1 MKKILSVL
9 LSAIMVCSF
18 CACSNFQSDSTAD
31 TATSAQT
38 TTAQSVKDNADKVS
52 TETDVL
58 EWVDYAEYNLD
69 EDAPVKNIILMIGDG
84 MGENIIKASEVVKGD
99 KLVMSGLKNKTHVT
113 TYSQSVSD
121 GYAEFTD
128 SAASATAISTGNK
141 TYNGC
146 IGVDPDGNKLETICE
161 FAQSLGLKT
170 GLVDRHYVCHAT
182 PAGMAAHNTSRE
194 NYPQILREMINSNI
208 NVMFGGGAKYYK
220 NSKKVQSA
228 VDEKGYKYITDEKQL
243 LELTADDDKVLGMFA
258 YDNMDKADMWPSLTT
273 MTSKAIEMLDS
284 DNGFF
289 LMVEGSNIDVFE
301 SEEDMDSTLEQMQA
315 FDHSVDYVL
324 KWAQEHPGTLVIV
337 TADHETGGVKLPD
350 NPKPEDINN
359 SCFTSDGEHT
369 NTNVLLM
376 AGGAQSAG
384 ICEKELIDNT
394 DIAKYMR
401 KVLNDSHKN

>member
-182 PAGMAAHNTSRE
+182 PAGD
-194 NYPQILREMINSNI
+194 
-208 NVMFGGGAKYYK
+208 GA
-220 NSKKVQSA
+220 
-228 VDEKGYKYITDEKQL
+228 
-243 LELTADDDKVLGMFA
+243 
-258 YDNMDKADMWPSLTT
+258 
-273 MTSKAIEMLDS
+273 
-284 DNGFF
+284 
-289 LMVEGSNIDVFE
+289 
-301 SEEDMDSTLEQMQA
+301 
-315 FDHSVDYVL
+315 
-324 KWAQEHPGTLVIV
+324 
-337 TADHETGGVKLPD
+337 
-350 NPKPEDINN
+350 
-359 SCFTSDGEHT
+359 
-369 NTNVLLM
+369 
-376 AGGAQSAG
+376 
-384 ICEKELIDNT
+384 
-394 DIAKYMR
+394 
-401 KVLNDSHKN
+401 